1 MSRIIIAAV
10 CVLFAGISHAQDN
23 PRFDVA
29 GPDYVKEG
37 DEINLSCTTD
47 ADVQFMA
54 SKQLAIVHKNLVTE
68 TETIISE
75 QQSLLVTPAENYEIK
90 LEMIPIVRVT
100 LKIKSATAAADGE
113 YTCRTQKTGTSDALE
128 SATKTVVFLGISHA
142 QDNPRF
148 DVPGPDYVKEGD
160 EINLSCTT
168 DANVQFI
175 VSKQLAIVHKNL
187 VTETETIISELQILL
202 VTQADNYV
210 IKLEMIPIVRVTLKL
225 KSATAAADGEY
236 TCRTQKRGTSDALE
250 SATKTVVFLGIS
262 HAQDNPRFDVPGPDY
277 VKEGEEINLS
287 CTTDADVQFMASK
300 QLAIVH
306 KNLVTE
312 TETIISEQQRL
323 LVTPADNYVIKL
335 EMIPIVRVTLKIKSA
350 TAAADGEYTCRTQK
364 TGTSDALEST
374 TKTVVFLAPVSGIKL
389 TVDGEEKAD
398 GVTVSSKSK
407 KLSVTCEA
415 MGSNPAPVI
424 YIMAGDQH
432 INTGDVTAILDKD
445 GNTERRSYKAMVSFE
460 LDFDHRLFNKVLKC
474 HAEPDLPEGVTME
487 SGDQTVSVTLEGIV
501 DKPMVACSNKT
512 ASANDRRVI
521 LTCFVSKIPAVKSVM
536 FNVGNRHLL
545 YPGNQTKSLTEVVQ
559 KDFNATHN
567 EVILKFF
574 EMEEWHFTANIYLDV
589 KGLDDQVFQYPVY
602 LIRGISHVQDN
613 PRFDVTGPDYVKEGD
628 EINLSCT
635 TDADVQFMAS
645 KQLAIVHK
653 NLVTETETIIS
664 EQQRLLV
671 SPADNYVI
679 KFEMIPIVRVI
690 LKIKS
695 ATAAA
700 DGEYTC
706 RTQKR
711 GTSDALESATKT
723 VVFLGISHAQD
734 NPRFD
739 VTGPDYVKEGDEIN
753 LSCTTDADVEFMAS
767 KQLAIVHK
775 NLVTETE
782 TIISEQMSI
791 LVTPADN
798 YMIKLEIIPI
808 VRVTLKIKSATAA
821 ADGEYTC
828 RTQKTETSDALESA
842 TKTVV
847 FLAPVSGIELT
858 VDGEEKADGVTVSS
872 KSKTLSVT
880 CEAMGSNPAPVI
892 HLMAGDQH
900 LNTGDVTVIL
910 DKDGN
915 TERRSYKAAVIY
927 ELDFDHRLFNKVLK
941 CHAEPDL
948 PEGVTM
954 ESGDQTVTVTLE
966 GIVDKPMVACSNKTA
981 SANDRRVILTC
992 FVSKIPAV
1000 KSVMFNVGN
1009 RHLLYPG
1016 NQTKSLTEV
1025 VQKDFNATHNEVILK
1040 FFEMEEWH
1048 FTANIYLDVKG
1059 LNDQVFQY
1067 PVYLIRGIS
1076 HVQDNPR
1083 FDVTGPDYVKEG
1095 DEINLSCT
1103 TDADVQF
1110 MASKQLAI
1118 VHKNLVT
1125 ETETIISEQQRLLV
1139 SPADNYVIKFE
1150 MIPIVRVIL
1159 KIKSATAAAD
1169 GEYTCRTQKRGTSDA
1184 LESATKTVVFLG
1196 ISHAQDN
1203 PRFDVTGPDYVKE
1216 GEEINLSCT
1225 TDADVQFMASKQL
1238 AIVHR
1243 NLVTETE
1250 TIISEQQSLLVSPAD
1265 NYVIKFEM
1273 IPIVRVILKIKSAT
1287 AAADGEY
1294 TCRTQKRG
1302 TSDALDSATKT
1313 VVFLGIS
1320 HAQDNPRFDVTGPD
1334 YVKEGEEIN
1343 LSCTTDADV
1352 QFMASKQLAIVHRNL
1367 VTETETIISEQQSL
1381 LVSPADNYV
1390 IKFEMIP
1397 IVRVILKIKS
1407 ATAAADGEYTCRT
1420 QKRGTSDALE
1430 SATKTVVF
1438 LGISH
1443 AQDNPRFDVTGPDYV
1458 KEGEEINLS
1467 CTTDADVQFMASK
1480 QLAIVHRNL
1489 VTETETTISEQQSL
1503 LVSPADNYV
1512 IKFEMIPIV
1521 RVILKIKSATAAADG
1536 EYTCRTQKRGTSDAL
1551 ESATKTVVF
1560 LGISHAQ
1567 DNPRFD
1573 VTGPDYVKEGE
1584 EINLS
1589 CTTDADVQF
1598 MASKQLA
1605 IVHRNLVTETET
1617 IISEQ
1622 QSLLVSPADNYVIK
1636 FEMIPI
1642 VRVIL
1647 KIKSAT
1653 AAADGEYT
1661 CRTQKRGTSDA
1672 LESATKTVVFLG
1684 ISHAQDNPRFD
1695 VTGPDYVK
1703 EGEEINLSCTTD
1715 ADVQF
1720 MASKQLAI
1728 VHRNLV
1734 TETETIISEQQS
1746 LLVSPADNYVIKF
1759 EMIPIVRVILKIKS
1773 ATAAADGEYTCRTQK
1788 RGTSDALESATKTVV
1803 FLGISH
1809 AQDNPR
1815 FDVTGPDY
1823 VKEGEEINLSC
1834 TTDADVQ
1841 FMASKQLAIVH
1852 RNLVTETETTIS
1864 EQQSLLVSPADNY
1877 VIKFEMIPIVRVIL
1891 KIKSATAAADGE
1903 YTCRTQKRGTSD
1915 ALESATKTVVFL
1927 DLNGATSLT
1936 GTTTLS
1942 IVCLLAGVLQKV

>member
-374 TKTVVFLAPVSGIKL
+374 TKTVVFL
-389 TVDGEEKAD
+389 
-398 GVTVSSKSK
+398 
-407 KLSVTCEA
+407 
-415 MGSNPAPVI
+415 
-424 YIMAGDQH
+424 
-432 INTGDVTAILDKD
+432 
-445 GNTERRSYKAMVSFE
+445 
-460 LDFDHRLFNKVLKC
+460 
-474 HAEPDLPEGVTME
+474 
-487 SGDQTVSVTLEGIV
+487 
-501 DKPMVACSNKT
+501 
-512 ASANDRRVI
+512 
-521 LTCFVSKIPAVKSVM
+521 
-536 FNVGNRHLL
+536 
-545 YPGNQTKSLTEVVQ
+545 
-559 KDFNATHN
+559 
-567 EVILKFF
+567 
-574 EMEEWHFTANIYLDV
+574 
-589 KGLDDQVFQYPVY
+589 
-602 LIRGISHVQDN
+602 GISHVQDN

-1927 DLNGATSLT
+1927 VSAAQDLNGATSLT

>member
-847 FLAPVSGIELT
+847 FL
-858 VDGEEKADGVTVSS
+858 
-872 KSKTLSVT
+872 
-880 CEAMGSNPAPVI
+880 
-892 HLMAGDQH
+892 
-900 LNTGDVTVIL
+900 
-910 DKDGN
+910 
-915 TERRSYKAAVIY
+915 
-927 ELDFDHRLFNKVLK
+927 
-941 CHAEPDL
+941 
-948 PEGVTM
+948 
-954 ESGDQTVTVTLE
+954 
-966 GIVDKPMVACSNKTA
+966 
-981 SANDRRVILTC
+981 
-992 FVSKIPAV
+992 
-1000 KSVMFNVGN
+1000 
-1009 RHLLYPG
+1009 
-1016 NQTKSLTEV
+1016 
-1025 VQKDFNATHNEVILK
+1025 
-1040 FFEMEEWH
+1040 
-1048 FTANIYLDVKG
+1048 
-1059 LNDQVFQY
+1059 
-1067 PVYLIRGIS
+1067 GIS

-1927 DLNGATSLT
+1927 VSAAQDLNGATSLT